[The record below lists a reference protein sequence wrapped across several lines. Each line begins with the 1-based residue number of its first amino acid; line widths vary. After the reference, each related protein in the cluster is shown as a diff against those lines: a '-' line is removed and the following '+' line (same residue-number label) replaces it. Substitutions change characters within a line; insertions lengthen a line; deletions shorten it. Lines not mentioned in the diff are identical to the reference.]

1 MNKKACKEKD
11 AFGRPPGEVKGSQ
24 PHAGLR
30 LVNLYITMAKLC
42 QDKTMRKIFVL
53 GSGGRE
59 HAITWALRN
68 TSAEQLTLFC
78 SPGNAGIAQVAE
90 LVNIGV
96 DKHAE
101 LAAFAEAEEIDLTF
115 VGPEAP
121 LAAGIVDF
129 FEARGLPIVGPS
141 SGAARLEGS
150 KIFAKEFMAR
160 HGVPTAAFRTAESP
174 SEAIAHLTSGEFGF
188 AESPV
193 VIKADGLAAGK
204 GVVVAADRAEAER
217 AIEDLMVHHAAGKE
231 AAQRVVIEEALAGP
245 EASVLL
251 FADGKDYALMPAARD
266 HKRIGENDTGPNTGG
281 MGTITD
287 ASVLDESALQR
298 VVKEIV
304 EPTLAGARDE
314 GFPFKGILFLGLM
327 LTKDGPKLLEYNVRF
342 GDPETQAILVR
353 LKTNLAEIIAAMHR
367 GTLAQLKVDWAGGAS
382 ACVVAANRGY
392 PGKYESGAEIEG
404 LETVA
409 ENSRVQVFHAGT
421 ARAPNGR
428 VIATGGRVLGVTS
441 AAEDLPAALDLC
453 YGGLEKI
460 HWPGMQF
467 RRDIGRQAR
476 S

>member
-1 MNKKACKEKD
+1 
-11 AFGRPPGEVKGSQ
+11 
-24 PHAGLR
+24 
-30 LVNLYITMAKLC
+30 MAKLC

-68 TSAEQLTLFC
+68 TSADQLTLF
-78 SPGNAGIAQVAE
+78 SAPGNAGIAEVAE
-90 LVNIGV
+90 LVNIGL

-101 LAAFAEAEEIDLTF
+101 LAAFAESEGIDLTF

-129 FEARGLPIVGPS
+129 FEAKGLPIVGPS
-141 SGAARLEGS
+141 SAAARLEGS

-174 SEAIAHLTSGEFGF
+174 SEAIAHLSSGEFGS

-204 GVVVAADRAEAER
+204 GVVVAAGRAEAER
-217 AIEDLMVHHAAGKE
+217 AIEDLMVHHSAGKE
-231 AAQRVVIEEALAGP
+231 AAERIVIEEALAGP

-251 FADGKDYALMPAARD
+251 FADGTDYALMPAARD

-287 ASVLDESALQR
+287 ASVLDESVLQR

-342 GDPETQAILVR
+342 GDPETQSILVR
-353 LKTNLAEIIAAMHR
+353 LKTSLAGIFEAMYE
-367 GTLAQLKVDWAGGAS
+367 GTLANVKVEWAGGAS

-409 ENSRVQVFHAGT
+409 ENSQVQVFHAGT
-421 ARAPNGR
+421 SRSANGK
-428 VIATGGRVLGVTS
+428 ISATGGRVLGVTS
-441 AAEDLPAALDLC
+441 AAADLPAALDLC
-453 YGGLEKI
+453 YGALEKI

-467 RRDIGRQAR
+467 RRDIGRA
-476 S
+476 

>member
-1 MNKKACKEKD
+1 
-11 AFGRPPGEVKGSQ
+11 
-24 PHAGLR
+24 
-30 LVNLYITMAKLC
+30 MAKLC

-59 HAITWALRN
+59 HAISWALQN
-68 TSAEQLTLFC
+68 TSAGDLELFC
-78 SPGNAGIAQVAE
+78 APGNAGIAGVAK

-101 LAAFAEAEEIDLTF
+101 LAAFAESEGIDLTF

-129 FEARGLPIVGPS
+129 FEARGLPIVGP
-141 SGAARLEGS
+141 GGAAARLEGS

-174 SEAIAHLTSGEFGF
+174 SDAVAHLKSGEFGS

-204 GVVVAADRAEAER
+204 GVVVARDRAEAER

-251 FADGKDYALMPAARD
+251 FADGRDYALMPAARD

-287 ASVLDESALQR
+287 ASVLDESLLQR

-304 EPTLAGARDE
+304 EPTLAGAQQE

-353 LKTNLAEIIAAMHR
+353 LKTSLAEILEAMQR
-367 GTLAQLKVDWAGGAS
+367 GTLANVKVEWTGGAS

-392 PGKYESGAEIEG
+392 PGKYETGAEIDG

-409 ENSRVQVFHAGT
+409 ENGRVQVFHAGT
-421 ARAPNGR
+421 SRAPNGR
-428 VIATGGRVLGVTS
+428 FIATGGRVLGVTS
-441 AAEDLPAALDLC
+441 AAGDLPGALRLC
-453 YGGLEKI
+453 YDALGKI
-460 HWPGMQF
+460 HWDGMQF
-467 RRDIGRQAR
+467 RRDIGGVRAR
-476 S
+476 